1 MSSSAAIDR
10 RAGSAQAPEIPGR
23 RLSVGDRVRH
33 EVFGAGEV
41 LGIDRDVARVAFA
54 DERRKLV
61 IGSLERV
68 ARPAQVPIR
77 APVAAPPEPKSRHAD
92 RIGARI
98 AANAGRLAGRT
109 IVFTGD
115 GPFNPEDL
123 AEMLPRTCRV
133 SIEPGSADRRNV
145 DVLVIGRFRWS
156 PEVVRGVL
164 GVAPA
169 SARALPQ
176 EGFVDLLIAGY
187 DWWSESVDWLNDVT
201 TYHAGL
207 RMARDVFSFRWP
219 SVPDL
224 VVQPAEPI
232 LGSVSDE
239 LEDVLRDRSRLN
251 VVGYQISGMTR
262 AQRWDALT
270 DRAVPELG
278 LQYVAEFIATLIRM
292 RRAQPNGARRYRSA
306 ITEWKHDLQQLKRTY
321 YDRGRRGFAWPSV

>member
-1 MSSSAAIDR
+1 MASSFEVHRPTGAVE
-10 RAGSAQAPEIPGR
+10 APQVPVR
-23 RLSVGDRVRH
+23 RLSVGDHVQH
-33 EVFGAGEV
+33 QVFGAGVV

-68 ARPAQVPIR
+68 ARVAPVPVR

-98 AANAGRLAGRT
+98 AANAGQLAGRA

-123 AEMLPRTCRV
+123 AELLPRTCRV
-133 SIEPGSADRRNV
+133 SIEPGPAARRDV
-145 DVLVIGRFRWS
+145 DVLVIGRHRWS
-156 PEVVRGVL
+156 PEIIRGVL
-164 GVAPA
+164 GVAPTG
-169 SARALPQ
+169 ARALPQ
-176 EGFVDLLIAGY
+176 EAFVDLMIAGY

-201 TYHAGL
+201 TYHPGL
-207 RMARDVFSFRWP
+207 RLARDVFAFRWP
-219 SVPDL
+219 AVADRPAVP
-224 VVQPAEPI
+224 PRPE

-262 AQRWDALT
+262 ARRWQVLT
-270 DRAVPELG
+270 EKAVPELG
-278 LQYVAEFIATLIRM
+278 LQYVAEFIAMLIRM
-292 RRAQPNGARRYRSA
+292 RRAQPNGARRYRRA
-306 ITEWKHDLQQLKRTY
+306 IAEWKNDLAQLKRTY